1 MLGNAVKLIE
11 TLAKIVT
18 DSEEENARF
27 RKRNREM
34 IDNNRLYRFNVL
46 HGLADV
52 KLDEWDA
59 LEDISA
65 HTSTYLRS
73 PDTAREFQK
82 CATILK
88 EVGQRL
94 GYIAGE
100 GR

>member
-1 MLGNAVKLIE
+1 VKLIE
-11 TLAKIVT
+11 TLVKIVA
-18 DSEEENARF
+18 DSEQENVEF
-27 RKRNREM
+27 RKRNQEM
-34 IDNNRLYRFNVL
+34 INNGRLYRFNVL

-52 KLDEWDA
+52 KLFEWEA

-73 PDTAREFQK
+73 PDTAREFEK

-88 EVGQRL
+88 DVGQRL

-100 GR
+100 GL

>member
-1 MLGNAVKLIE
+1 VKLIE
-11 TLAKIVT
+11 TLVKIVA
-18 DSEEENARF
+18 DSEQENVEF
-27 RKRNREM
+27 
-34 IDNNRLYRFNVL
+34 RLYRFNVL

-52 KLDEWDA
+52 KLFEWEA

-73 PDTAREFQK
+73 PDTAREFEK

-88 EVGQRL
+88 DVGQRL

-100 GR
+100 GL